1 LSAPAKA
8 SWQWSSTLTG
18 QPFFGARQA
27 GDSGL
32 DSHLANPIP
41 RTQPQIP
48 SWVLAEFAQPPFE
61 LVGWF
66 VIWRFDGGQVT
77 IRMG

>member
-1 LSAPAKA
+1 
-8 SWQWSSTLTG
+8 
-18 QPFFGARQA
+18 
-27 GDSGL
+27 L